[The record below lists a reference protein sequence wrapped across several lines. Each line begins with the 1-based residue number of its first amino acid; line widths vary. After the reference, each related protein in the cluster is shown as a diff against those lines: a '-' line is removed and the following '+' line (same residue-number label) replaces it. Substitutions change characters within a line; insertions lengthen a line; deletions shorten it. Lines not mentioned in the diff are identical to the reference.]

1 MEAKEYVERVHS
13 LCTEKGMGNCDK
25 CPLYPHCGQGLTAI
39 FDDGKERAMEIIEQ
53 TEQALGAGNETA
65 RPNEKHYEGA
75 IEPIEV
81 MQSALTAEQFQGFC
95 MGNIIKYSMRCGKKD
110 DPEKELSK
118 VRRYTHW
125 LALSRAGKI
134 IDPRKE

>member
-1 MEAKEYVERVHS
+1 MARRMCEEIGKDNNGE
-13 LCTEKGMGNCDK
+13 NCNS
-25 CPLYPHCGQGLTAI
+25 CPLNPHCGMAIDLTMVETEE
-39 FDDGKERAMEIIEQ
+39 KAMEVVEK
-53 TEQALGAGNETA
+53 TEKVLEARYGQLTTA

-118 VRRYTHW
+118 VRRYTRW